1 MTKPINIFDRIRQ
14 VERLLPKAM
23 HADRQAVIR
32 EINRLKQS
40 KKRVS
45 PNHKMGRKT
54 DKKPDNKPDNK
65 TNQKTIQKLNRLEKR
80 LILSQQHKS
89 RRQSSRPKLSY
100 DENLPIIG
108 KKEDI
113 IEAIQKNQVVIVSG
127 ETGSGKTTQLP
138 KFCIEAGRGIEGL
151 IGCTQPRRIAAIT
164 VANRIS
170 EELGESVG
178 QSVGYKIRFADRTRK
193 EHAYIKLMTDG
204 ILLAEAQSD
213 RYLNAYDTL
222 IIDEAHERNLNIDFI
237 LGILRNLLKIRKDL
251 KLIVTSAT
259 IDTEKF
265 SKAFEEAPIIE
276 VSGRMYPV
284 DVRYRKEKN
293 KDDADEQS
301 FAEQAT
307 DAVDDIIHQSHSG
320 DILIFMPTEHDILE
334 TCETLAGRKYRRTSI
349 LPLYARLSA
358 ADQMKVFASCAARK
372 IVVATNIAET
382 SITVPGIRYVVDTGV
397 ARISKYDP
405 RTRTTA
411 LPVLP
416 ISKSS
421 ADQRMGRCGRVE
433 NGICI
438 RLFLAEDYDDRP
450 LYTLPEI
457 LRANLS
463 EVILRMI
470 ALKLGDMKSFPF
482 IDPPPAK
489 QIKDGF
495 DMLVE
500 LGAIT
505 PDLNRKKSAA
515 PFKLTNQGRLM
526 ARIPLGP
533 RLSRMLIEAWDQGCF
548 TEVAVIV
555 SALTIS
561 DPREKPK
568 DAFNQ
573 ASEAHARFNDPASD
587 FITLYNIWHACFK
600 NSKSGKAFIR
610 ARDLKNFC
618 KTNYMS
624 FRRMREWQNVHEQ
637 IIDIFEEAGLDVK
650 KTRPARKPYG
660 EPDNPD
666 EVFSA
671 LYIAIHKS
679 ILSGFL
685 SNIAVKKE
693 KNIYQATKQKEAM
706 IFPGSGLFNKAGQWI
721 VAAQMVETS
730 RLFARNVAM
739 INHEWL
745 ESIGR
750 TQCKYSYT
758 NPRWQKKREA
768 VVADEQVSLYGLVI
782 VSGRTVAFGPK
793 KSDVAS
799 EIFIQNALIDGDVKT
814 VLPFMAHNWSLIDDV
829 RDIENRIRRRDF
841 LVSEAEL
848 FEFYKKRLDDVYD
861 IPTLKKRIKEKGSDD
876 FLKMKKS
883 DVLSVTPDDDQL
895 SLFPDSVPMGQATYD
910 CAYQFEPG
918 RDNDGVT
925 VKMPVSAA
933 SAVSMES
940 ADWVVPGLLV
950 EKITELIKG
959 LAKSYRKQ
967 LVPVAKT
974 VKIIMSEMPK
984 YRGDLITSLSA
995 FVYDRFNVDI
1005 PASAWIEK
1013 DLPAHLKMRITL
1025 TDASGKEIFTSRD
1038 KGELLQSVPQF
1049 SQIEGLEAERAK
1061 WEKSGLTTWDFK
1073 ELPEVINISAKNG
1086 HMFPVYPALEKESKH
1101 VNLRLFRNKEAAGK
1115 AHKEGVGHLY
1125 CQYFSKDLKYLE
1137 KSLALPSGPQE
1148 ATRYF
1153 GGQKKIKTQM
1163 VNRVIADLFCKNIRT
1178 KAGFSDHAQFL
1189 PNQILPAGQALL
1201 KYVSPVLKSYKDAR
1215 TRMHTLETV
1224 STKGP
1229 VDRVFIEGLRKSL
1242 SRLLPDNFI
1251 ELYSQAL
1258 MSHLVRYIKA
1268 LTLRAE
1274 RGVVD
1279 IDKDQKKAAMV
1290 KPFTDALNEMIDNL
1304 EPTTSLKKR
1313 DAVEAFYWMIEE
1325 FKVSLF
1331 AQELKTPYPV
1341 SEKKLNQQVRQ
1352 IHRMV

>member
-1 MTKPINIFDRIRQ
+1 MYFDINIHLSAMTKPINIFDRIKQ

-32 EINRLKQS
+32 DIKRLKRS
-40 KKRVS
+40 KKGVT
-45 PNHKMGRKT
+45 P
-54 DKKPDNKPDNK
+54 DKKI
-65 TNQKTIQKLNRLEKR
+65 IQKLNRLEKR

-89 RRQSSRPKLSY
+89 RRRTNLPKLSY

-108 KKEDI
+108 KRKEI
-113 IEAIQKNQVVIVSG
+113 IEAIRKNQVVIVAG

-138 KFCIEAGRGIEGL
+138 KFCIEAGRGLEGL

-178 QSVGYKIRFADRTRK
+178 QSVGYKIRFADHTHK
-193 EHAYIKLMTDG
+193 DHGYIKLMTDG

-265 SKAFEEAPIIE
+265 SAAFGGAPIVE

-284 DVRYRKEKN
+284 EVRFRRKTN
-293 KDDADEQS
+293 TDDADEQT
-301 FAEQAT
+301 FAEQAA
-307 DAVDDIIHQSHSG
+307 DAVDDIIHQSHNG
-320 DILIFMPTEHDILE
+320 DILIFMPTEHDIIE
-334 TCETLAGRKYRRTSI
+334 TCETLVGRKYRRTSI

-358 ADQMKVFASCAARK
+358 ADQMKVFASCAGRK

-438 RLFLAEDYDDRP
+438 RLFLKDDYENRP

-470 ALKLGDMKSFPF
+470 ALKLGDVKSFPF

-489 QIKDGF
+489 QIKDGV
-495 DMLVE
+495 DMLLE

-505 PDLNRKKSAA
+505 PDLNRKKSAIS
-515 PFKLTNQGRLM
+515 FKLTNQGRLM
-526 ARIPLGP
+526 AKIPMGP

-548 TEVAVIV
+548 MEVAVIV

-568 DAFNQ
+568 EAFKK
-573 ASEAHARFNDPASD
+573 AEAAHARFHDPASD
-587 FITLYNIWHACFK
+587 FITLYNIWHACFQ
-600 NSKSGKAFIR
+600 NAKSGKAFIR
-610 ARDLKNFC
+610 ARDLKIFC

-637 IIDIFEEAGLDVK
+637 IIDIFEEAGFDIK
-650 KTRPARKPYG
+650 KACPARKSYG

-671 LYIAIHKS
+671 RYMAIHKS

-693 KNIYQATKQKEAM
+693 KNIYQAAKQREAM
-706 IFPGSGLFNKAGQWI
+706 IFPGSALFNKAGQWI

-739 INHEWL
+739 INPEWL
-745 ESIGR
+745 ESLGGS
-750 TQCKYSYT
+750 QCKYSYS
-758 NPRWQKKREA
+758 NPRWQKNREA

-793 KSDVAS
+793 KPDAASDL
-799 EIFIQNALIDGDVKT
+799 FIQNALIEGDVKT
-814 VLPFMAHNWSLIDDV
+814 VLPFMAHNWSLIENI

-848 FEFYKKRLDDVYD
+848 FEFYQKRLVNVYD

-876 FLKMKKS
+876 FLKMKQS
-883 DVLSVTPDDDQL
+883 DVLSVTPDNDQL
-895 SLFPDSVPMGQATYD
+895 SLFPDTVPIGKVTCD
-910 CAYQFEPG
+910 CSYQFEPG
-918 RDNDGVT
+918 RDDDGVT

-933 SAVSMES
+933 SASPMES
-940 ADWVVPGLLV
+940 ADWVVPGLLS
-950 EKITELIKG
+950 EKITELIRG
-959 LAKSYRKQ
+959 LPKLYRKQ
-967 LVPVAKT
+967 LVPVAGT
-974 VKIIMSEMPK
+974 VSTIMSEMPK
-984 YRGDLITSLSA
+984 YTGPLITSLSE
-995 FVYDRFNVDI
+995 FIYDRFNVDI
-1005 PASAWIEK
+1005 PASAWNEK
-1013 DLPAHLKMRITL
+1013 DLPDYLKMRITL

-1049 SQIEGLEAERAK
+1049 SRIEGLEAERAK
-1061 WEKSGLTTWDFK
+1061 WEKSGLTTWDFQD
-1073 ELPEVINISAKNG
+1073 LPEVINIYSKNS
-1086 HMFPVYPALEKESKH
+1086 HVFPVYPALEKEGNQ
-1101 VNLRLFRNKEAAGK
+1101 VNLRLFRNKEAAEK

-1125 CQYFSKDLKYLE
+1125 CEYFSKDLRHLK
-1137 KSLALPSGPQE
+1137 KSMTLPSSLQS
-1148 ATRYF
+1148 AAQYF
-1153 GGQKKIKTQM
+1153 GGQKKIKEQM
-1163 VNRVIADLFCKNIRT
+1163 VNRVIEDLFCKNIRT
-1178 KAGFSDHAQFL
+1178 RIGFSDHAQFL
-1189 PNQILPAGQALL
+1189 TNQILPEGQTLL
-1201 KYVSPVLKSYKDAR
+1201 KCISPVLEVYKEAR
-1215 TRMHTLETV
+1215 TRLHILETI
-1224 STKGP
+1224 SAKDP
-1229 VDRVFIEGLRKSL
+1229 VAMAFIEGLRKSL

-1251 ELYSQAL
+1251 ELYSQTR

-1268 LTLRAE
+1268 LKLRAE

-1290 KPFTDALNEMIDNL
+1290 KPFTDSLNEMIDNL
-1304 EPTTSLKKR
+1304 ETTTSLDKR
-1313 DAVEAFYWMIEE
+1313 EAVEAFYWIIEE

-1341 SEKKLNQQVRQ
+1341 SEKKLNQQVAQ

>member
-1 MTKPINIFDRIRQ
+1 M
-14 VERLLPKAM
+14 
-23 HADRQAVIR
+23 
-32 EINRLKQS
+32 
-40 KKRVS
+40 
-45 PNHKMGRKT
+45 
-54 DKKPDNKPDNK
+54 
-65 TNQKTIQKLNRLEKR
+65 
-80 LILSQQHKS
+80 
-89 RRQSSRPKLSY
+89 
-100 DENLPIIG
+100 
-108 KKEDI
+108 
-113 IEAIQKNQVVIVSG
+113 VIVSG

-164 VANRIS
+164 VSNRIA
-170 EELGESVG
+170 EELGESLG

-193 EHAYIKLMTDG
+193 DQVYIKLMTDG

-237 LGILRNLLKIRKDL
+237 LGILRDLLKKRKDL

-265 SKAFEEAPIIE
+265 SKAFENAPIIE

-284 DVRYRKEKN
+284 DVRYRKKTN
-293 KDDADEQS
+293 TDDSDEQA
-301 FAEQAT
+301 FAEQAA
-307 DAVDDIIHQSHSG
+307 DAVDDIVHQSHSG

-334 TCETLAGRKYRRTSI
+334 TCEILAGRKYRHARI

-358 ADQMKVFASCAARK
+358 TDQMKVFASHSGRK

-405 RTRTTA
+405 QTRTTA

-416 ISKSS
+416 VSKSS

-438 RLFLAEDYDDRP
+438 RLFLQEDYDNRP

-470 ALKLGDMKSFPF
+470 ALKLGDVKSFPF

-505 PDLNRKKSAA
+505 PDLNRKKSTAQ
-515 PFKLTNQGRLM
+515 FKLTNQGRLM

-568 DAFNQ
+568 EAFNQ
-573 ASEAHARFNDPASD
+573 ASAAHARFNDPASD

-618 KTNYMS
+618 KTSYMS

-637 IIDIFEEAGLDVK
+637 VINIFEEAGFDVK
-650 KTRPARKPYG
+650 KARPVR

-693 KNIYQATKQKEAM
+693 KNIYQTTKQKEVM
-706 IFPGSGLFNKAGQWI
+706 IFPGSALFNKAGQWI
-721 VAAQMVETS
+721 VAAEMVETS

-739 INHEWL
+739 INHAWL
-745 ESIGR
+745 EVLGK

-758 NPRWQKKREA
+758 NPRWQKNREA

-793 KSDVAS
+793 KPDVAS
-799 EIFIQNALIDGDVKT
+799 GIFIQNALIDGDVKT

-829 RDIENRIRRRDF
+829 RDIENRVRRRDF
-841 LVSEAEL
+841 LVSESEL
-848 FEFYKKRLDDVYD
+848 FEFYKKRIDDVYD
-861 IPTLKKRIKEKGSDD
+861 IATLKKLIKEKGSDN
-876 FLKMKKS
+876 FLKMKQS

-895 SLFPDSVPMGQATYD
+895 SLFPDTVPMGQANYD
-910 CAYQFEPG
+910 CSYQFEPG
-918 RDNDGVT
+918 KDSDGVT
-925 VKMPVSAA
+925 VRMPVSAA
-933 SAVSMES
+933 SAGPMES
-940 ADWVVPGLLV
+940 ADWVVPGLLA

-959 LAKSYRKQ
+959 LPKLYRKQ

-974 VKIIMSEMPK
+974 VMIIMSEMPK
-984 YRGDLITSLSA
+984 YRGALISSLST
-995 FVYDRFNVDI
+995 FVYDRFCVDI
-1005 PASAWIEK
+1005 PARAWNEK
-1013 DLPAHLKMRITL
+1013 DLPDHLKMRITL
-1025 TDASGKEIFTSRD
+1025 TDASGKEICTSRD

-1049 SQIEGLEAERAK
+1049 SRIEGIDAERAK
-1061 WEKSGLTTWDFK
+1061 WEKSGLTAWDFK
-1073 ELPEVINISAKNG
+1073 DLPEVINISAENG
-1086 HMFPVYPALEKESKH
+1086 HVFPVYPALEKESKH
-1101 VNLRLFRNKEAAGK
+1101 VNLRLFRNKEAAEK

-1125 CQYFSKDLKYLE
+1125 CQYFSKDLKHLE
-1137 KSLALPSGPQE
+1137 KSLTLPSSLQT
-1148 ATRYF
+1148 AACYF
-1153 GGQKKIKTQM
+1153 GGQKKIKAQM
-1163 VNRVIADLFCKNIRT
+1163 VSRVVNNLFCKNIRT
-1178 KAGFSDHAQFL
+1178 RAGFSDHAQFL

-1224 STKGP
+1224 SAKDS
-1229 VDRVFIEGLRKSL
+1229 VAIAFIEGLRKSL

-1304 EPTTSLKKR
+1304 ETTTSLKKR

-1341 SEKKLNQQVRQ
+1341 SEKKLNQQISQ